1 MSSPS
6 PSARPAAS
14 WETRPRA
21 DADRQSAFTERR
33 PLADLPPAL
42 LKQGLQEGR
51 LCLHM
56 GPVSARIRTRMPDVA
71 HYLQAVYAHH
81 PCELD
86 AAFADFEVEVRS
98 PRNLRRWLRAQ
109 AEFLVDGE
117 SPFEPLP
124 RDQAPALLEW
134 GLNWTVAAAC
144 HQWLTLHAASLER
157 GGGALILPAPP
168 GSGKSTLCAALALR
182 GWRLLSDEL
191 TLIETDTLQARALA
205 RPINLKNAAIE
216 LIRQFEPGTRW
227 GPIAFDT
234 VKGRVTHLCPPPE
247 SVRRVHEPAQPR
259 WIVFPRYQPGAEP
272 LLTPRGKV
280 ATFTH
285 FAENAFNYAI
295 LGELGFD
302 TVARLLDQCE
312 CHDFVY
318 SRLDDALEVFEWL
331 AESPSPATTP

>member
-1 MSSPS
+1 
-6 PSARPAAS
+6 
-14 WETRPRA
+14 
-21 DADRQSAFTERR
+21 
-33 PLADLPPAL
+33 
-42 LKQGLQEGR
+42 
-51 LCLHM
+51 M

-71 HYLQAVYAHH
+71 RYLQAVYAHH

-86 AAFADFEVEVRS
+86 AEFADFEVEVRS

-124 RDQAPALLEW
+124 RNQAPALLEW
-134 GLNWTVAAAC
+134 GLNWSVAAAC

-157 GGGALILPAPP
+157 GGMTVILPAPP

-205 RPINLKNAAIE
+205 RPINLKNASID
-216 LIRQFEPGTRW
+216 LIRAFEPETRW

-247 SVRRVHEPAQPR
+247 SVRRVDEPAQPR
-259 WIVFPRYQPGAEP
+259 WIVFPRYEPGAAP
-272 LLTPRGKV
+272 LLSPRGKV
-280 ATFTH
+280 ATFAH
-285 FAENAFNYAI
+285 FAQNAFNYPV
-295 LGELGFD
+295 LGELGFH
-302 TVARLLDQCE
+302 TVGRLLEQCE
-312 CHDFVY
+312 CHDLVY
-318 SRLDDALEVFEWL
+318 SQLDDALEVFDWL
-331 AESPSPATTP
+331 CGPRDPLDLPA